1 MKRFLIMLALIG
13 FCATSFAQDEH
24 KRAKEHYNRGEYK
37 DALALL
43 EESIQTYPDWWFPIL
58 LKGQC
63 NQKLGKH
70 EEALRNYN
78 DALTLEVPTNVV
90 PQVRFYIAKTY
101 MEAKDYK
108 KAVAAFTEAAPLV
121 PASIKFDIFFSRG
134 QCEMQI
140 AKAAEDKDQGNAK
153 SYYSKAIVSF
163 TEALKHPVKQSKLSI
178 EASYQKAYAQS
189 RIGNISGGIKSLED
203 SIRAFQDVISRDP
216 KEKRAHA
223 TIINLQ
229 LEIINA
235 SKGDAKVAAYN
246 KVVEY
251 LDRYLA
257 NWPKDD
263 DKLIKKALSLQGAKR
278 YKEAIS
284 VCKLILKSQAKNGE
298 IWFTKGSCEMADKQ
312 FNAAITSLENARKN
326 GQDKNPQVYSFIA
339 NCYNKQKNN
348 CYANDIPL
356 EKKAVAVLEQ
366 GVNALSGQHKSL
378 IQKEYE
384 RKKNNLNI
392 LTENLATDNKNHLTA
407 VTNIR
412 ELSKTIGAN
421 TQKLQKNRDMY
432 IEQPTD
438 DLRAA
443 IDKGQKTI
451 DEDKKN
457 LEEQYK
463 ALNDYIKAIKKCG
476 DTESYKHYN
485 DMVALMKTRQ

>member
-1 MKRFLIMLALIG
+1 MKRVLIMLALIG
-13 FCATSFAQDEH
+13 FCATSIAQDEH

-37 DALALL
+37 DALTLL
-43 EESIQTYPDWWFPIL
+43 EESIQTYPDWWYPIL

-90 PQVRFYIAKTY
+90 PQVRVYIAKTY
-101 MEAKDYK
+101 MAAKDYK
-108 KAVAAFTEAAPLV
+108 KAVAAFTEAAALV
-121 PASIKFDIFFSRG
+121 PSSRKFDIFFSRG

-140 AKAAEDKDQGNAK
+140 AKASEAKDKSSAK
-153 SYYSKAIVSF
+153 SFYSKAIVSF
-163 TEALKHPVKQSKLSI
+163 SEALKHPVKQTKLSI

-203 SIRAFQDVISRDP
+203 SIQAFQDVISRDP
-216 KEKRAHA
+216 KEKRAHS

-229 LEIINA
+229 LEIVNA
-235 SKGDAKVAAYN
+235 SKGAAKVKAYN

-278 YKEAIS
+278 YKDAIS
-284 VCKLILKSQAKNGE
+284 TCKLILKSQPKNGA
-298 IWFTKGSCEMADKQ
+298 IWFTKGSCEMGDKQ
-312 FNAAITSLENARKN
+312 WKNAIASLEKARVN
-326 GQDKNPQVYSFIA
+326 GEAKNPQVYSFIA

-356 EKKAVAVLEQ
+356 EKKAVAILES
-366 GVNALSGQHKSL
+366 GVKALSGQHKSL
-378 IQKEYE
+378 IQKEYD
-384 RKKNNLNI
+384 RKKGNLKI
-392 LTENLATDNKNHLTA
+392 LTDNLATDNQNHQTA
-407 VTNIR
+407 VNNIR
-412 ELSKTIGAN
+412 ELSKTIGVN

-438 DLRAA
+438 ELRAA
-443 IDKGQKTI
+443 IDKAQKTI
-451 DEDKKN
+451 DEDKAS

-463 ALNDYIKAIKKCG
+463 ALNDYIKAVKKCG
-476 DTESYKHYN
+476 DTASYKHYN
-485 DMVALMKTRQ
+485 DMVALIKARK